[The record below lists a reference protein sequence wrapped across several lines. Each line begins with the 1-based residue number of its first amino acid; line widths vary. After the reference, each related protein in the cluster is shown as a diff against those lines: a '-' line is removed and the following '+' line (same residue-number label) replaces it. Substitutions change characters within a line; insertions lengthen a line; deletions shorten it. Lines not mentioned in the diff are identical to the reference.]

1 MSVNNDSGLEFP
13 KPVVPE
19 WVTKVEQEFIQH
31 ESTASWT
38 DREKYLVGSTSVN
51 GVGNDIDIVVV
62 HNNLDYAAM
71 VLEDA
76 GWVLNTAEVYRGI
89 ESDGWFSARKGELNL
104 LVSEEDVR
112 DQWLVAD
119 EVCRL
124 FVTFVGRP
132 STRDERVA
140 FHRAVFRD

>member
-1 MSVNNDSGLEFP
+1 MSVNNDSGIKFP
-13 KPVVPE
+13 KPVPE

-124 FVTFVGRP
+124 FVTIVGRP

>member
-1 MSVNNDSGLEFP
+1 M
-13 KPVVPE
+13 
-19 WVTKVEQEFIQH
+19 
-31 ESTASWT
+31 
-38 DREKYLVGSTSVN
+38 
-51 GVGNDIDIVVV
+51 VV

-104 LVSEEDVR
+104 LVSEEYVR

-124 FVTFVGRP
+124 FVAIVGRP

>member
-1 MSVNNDSGLEFP
+1 MSVNNESGLEFH
-13 KPVVPE
+13 KTVIPE
-19 WVTKVEQEFIQH
+19 WVTKVEAEFL
-31 ESTASWT
+31 SNLGTARWV
-38 DREKYLVGSTSVN
+38 DREKHLVGSTSVN

-62 HNNLDYAAM
+62 HNDLDDAAM
-71 VLEDA
+71 VLDEA

-104 LVSEEDVR
+104 LVSTSEVAEL
-112 DQWLVAD
+112 WTTAD

-124 FVTFVGRP
+124 FVSIVGRP

>member
-1 MSVNNDSGLEFP
+1 M
-13 KPVVPE
+13 
-19 WVTKVEQEFIQH
+19 TKVEAEFR
-31 ESTASWT
+31 SNTGTASWT
-38 DREKYLVGSTSVN
+38 DREKHLVGSTSVN

-62 HNNLDYAAM
+62 HNDLDDAAM

-104 LVSEEDVR
+104 LVSISEVAEL
-112 DQWLVAD
+112 WTTAD

-124 FVTFVGRP
+124 FVSIVGRP